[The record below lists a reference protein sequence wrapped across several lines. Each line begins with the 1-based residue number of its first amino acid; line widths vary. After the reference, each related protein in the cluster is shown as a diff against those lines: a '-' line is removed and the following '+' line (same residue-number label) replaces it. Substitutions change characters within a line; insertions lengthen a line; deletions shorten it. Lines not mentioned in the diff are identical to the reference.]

1 MQLSIYV
8 QYFEMYIII
17 KDIIIKEQLR
27 IVSKIIFLIITVIIV
42 LLEKQQNYKMK
53 IIKEIFY
60 YE

>member
-1 MQLSIYV
+1 
-8 QYFEMYIII
+8 MYIII

>member
-1 MQLSIYV
+1 MYNIL
-8 QYFEMYIII
+8 YIII

-27 IVSKIIFLIITVIIV
+27 IVSKVIFLITVIIV

-53 IIKEIFY
+53 ITKEIFY

>member
-1 MQLSIYV
+1 MQLNIYV

>member
-1 MQLSIYV
+1 MYNIL
-8 QYFEMYIII
+8 YIII

-27 IVSKIIFLIITVIIV
+27 IVSKIIFLITVIIV

-53 IIKEIFY
+53 ITKEIFY

>member
-1 MQLSIYV
+1 MYNILKYIYNN
-8 QYFEMYIII
+8 III